1 MKKLILLNR
10 ILFFVILI
18 NFNFLLAQKIN
29 DSTYVK
35 FTNQK
40 IVIDGIDNETD
51 WKIAEIK
58 SNFWQWFPTDSL
70 KALNQTEIRFLY
82 DSNNIYV
89 FIKCYEDKN
98 NTIISSLRRDM
109 GRFSDF
115 FLFTL
120 DTFNDLT
127 NAYAF
132 GGNSV
137 GVKKDEIIF
146 NGGRTLG
153 KDSNWDW
160 DAKFDLKTKVYEN
173 FYTAEMK
180 IPLSSIRFS
189 NNSKLWK
196 YNVYRRRINDNE
208 FSTLFRVPQEQ
219 SFINLSYSKP
229 LVFEKPLGKS
239 KTPITIIPYINLL
252 KSNNFEI
259 GRKTNDFQYGGDGRI
274 YIGTGLNLDVTINP
288 DFSQIEVDDQ
298 IINLTRFALR
308 LPEKR
313 QFFIQNSDL
322 FSGFGDIYENQPFF
336 TRRIGVTKDIN
347 GNTIQNKIHAGI
359 RLSGKLTNKLRV
371 GLLNMQTAEDEM
383 NLIPS
388 NNNTVLSFQQSI
400 FSKSNF
406 KFLFVNR
413 QKTSENNSLLNQE
426 KYNRVLGFDYN
437 FISKDDKIRGKVFFY
452 NTFSPSVNKEGF
464 STGGLFN
471 YNTRENRFR
480 TAFFKT
486 TPNFTSDLGFT
497 RRTDFKKN
505 YTSYNRVFYPKS
517 KSIQSIEFGP
527 QLYYIDKPG
536 LNNQVTDRRL
546 SANLSFN
553 FKNMSGIDF
562 EFTNS
567 YIFLE
572 NNFDPTGA
580 NENSP
585 INRGAYETR
594 QIEIEYGS
602 TNRRKFRFKS
612 NINIGGYFNGEKY
625 SISNNFNFRIDKLM
639 QASLKFRYDKI
650 DLPDPQ
656 NSVALF
662 LISPKVDFT
671 FSKNI
676 FWATFVQYSNFS
688 NSLGINS
695 RFQWRFAPL
704 SDLFLVYTD
713 NSNYIENDFIPN
725 FRTINLKITYWI
737 NI

>member
-1 MKKLILLNR
+1 M
-10 ILFFVILI
+10 
-18 NFNFLLAQKIN
+18 LAQKIS

-40 IVIDGIDNETD
+40 IVIDGIDNESD

-313 QFFIQNSDL
+313 QFFIQISDL

-625 SISNNFNFRIDKLM
+625 SISNDFNFRIDKLM

-662 LISPKVDFT
+662 LISPKIDFT

>member
-1 MKKLILLNR
+1 MS
-10 ILFFVILI
+10 
-18 NFNFLLAQKIN
+18 

-189 NNSKLWK
+189 NNSKLWR

-229 LVFEKPLGKS
+229 LIFEKPLGKS

-413 QKTSENNSLLNQE
+413 QKTGKNNSLLNQE

-464 STGGLFN
+464 STGGWFN
-471 YNTRENRFR
+471 YNTRNNRFR

-517 KSIQSIEFGP
+517 KSLQSIEFGP

-536 LNNQVTDRRL
+536 LNNQVTDRRF

-585 INRGAYETR
+585 INRGEYETR

-625 SISNNFNFRIDKLM
+625 SISNDFNFRIDKLM

-725 FRTINLKITYWI
+725 FRTVNLKITYWI

>member
-1 MKKLILLNR
+1 M
-10 ILFFVILI
+10 
-18 NFNFLLAQKIN
+18 AQKIS

-347 GNTIQNKIHAGI
+347 GNTIQHKIHAGI

-464 STGGLFN
+464 STGGWIN
-471 YNTRENRFR
+471 YNTRKNRFR

-536 LNNQVTDRRL
+536 LKNQVTDRRF
-546 SANLSFN
+546 SASLSFN

-585 INRGAYETR
+585 INRGSYETR
-594 QIEIEYGS
+594 QIEMEYGS

-625 SISNNFNFRIDKLM
+625 SISNDFNFRIDKLM

>member
-1 MKKLILLNR
+1 M
-10 ILFFVILI
+10 I
-18 NFNFLLAQKIN
+18 NFNFVLAQKIS

-464 STGGLFN
+464 STGGWIN
-471 YNTRENRFR
+471 YNTRKNRFR

-536 LNNQVTDRRL
+536 LNNQVTDRRF

-585 INRGAYETR
+585 INRGSYETR
-594 QIEIEYGS
+594 QIEMEYGS

-625 SISNNFNFRIDKLM
+625 SISNDFNFRIDKLM

-656 NSVALF
+656 NSVTLF

>member
-1 MKKLILLNR
+1 M
-10 ILFFVILI
+10 I
-18 NFNFLLAQKIN
+18 NFNFILSQKIS

-40 IVIDGIDNETD
+40 IVIDGIDNESD

-173 FYTAEMK
+173 FYTAEIK

-229 LVFEKPLGKS
+229 LIFEKPLGKS

-413 QKTSENNSLLNQE
+413 QKTGKNNSLLNQE

-464 STGGLFN
+464 STGGWFN
-471 YNTRENRFR
+471 YNTRNNRFR

-517 KSIQSIEFGP
+517 KSLQSIEFGP

-562 EFTNS
+562 EFSNS

-585 INRGAYETR
+585 INRGEYETR

-612 NINIGGYFNGEKY
+612 NINVGGYFNGEKY
-625 SISNNFNFRIDKLM
+625 SISNDFNFRIDKLM

-713 NSNYIENDFIPN
+713 NSNYIENNFIPN
-725 FRTINLKITYWI
+725 FRTVNLKITYWI

>member
-1 MKKLILLNR
+1 MLNQ

-18 NFNFLLAQKIN
+18 NFNFVLAQKIS

-51 WKIAEIK
+51 WKIAKIK

-464 STGGLFN
+464 STGGWIN
-471 YNTRENRFR
+471 YNTRKNRFR

-536 LNNQVTDRRL
+536 LNNQVTDRRF

-585 INRGAYETR
+585 INRGSYETR
-594 QIEIEYGS
+594 QIEMEYGS

-625 SISNNFNFRIDKLM
+625 SISNDFNFRIDKLM

>member
-1 MKKLILLNR
+1 
-10 ILFFVILI
+10 
-18 NFNFLLAQKIN
+18 LAQKIN

-51 WKIAEIK
+51 WKKAEIK

-464 STGGLFN
+464 STGGWIN
-471 YNTRENRFR
+471 YNTRKNRFR

-536 LNNQVTDRRL
+536 LNNQVTDRRF

-585 INRGAYETR
+585 INRGSYETR
-594 QIEIEYGS
+594 QIEMEYGS

-625 SISNNFNFRIDKLM
+625 SISNDFNFRIDKLM

>member
-1 MKKLILLNR
+1 M
-10 ILFFVILI
+10 I
-18 NFNFLLAQKIN
+18 NFNFVLAQKIN

-40 IVIDGIDNETD
+40 IVIDGIDSETD

-464 STGGLFN
+464 STGGWIN
-471 YNTRENRFR
+471 YNTRKNRFR

-536 LNNQVTDRRL
+536 LNNQVTDRRF

-585 INRGAYETR
+585 INRGSYETR
-594 QIEIEYGS
+594 QIEMEYGS

-625 SISNNFNFRIDKLM
+625 SISNDFNFRIDKLM

>member
-1 MKKLILLNR
+1 M
-10 ILFFVILI
+10 I
-18 NFNFLLAQKIN
+18 NFNFVLAQKIT

-82 DSNNIYV
+82 DSTNIYV

-173 FYTAEMK
+173 FYTAEMR

-464 STGGLFN
+464 STGGWIN
-471 YNTRENRFR
+471 YNTRKNRFR

-536 LNNQVTDRRL
+536 LNNQVTDRRF

-594 QIEIEYGS
+594 QIEMEYGS

-625 SISNNFNFRIDKLM
+625 SISNDFNFRIDKLM

-713 NSNYIENDFIPN
+713 NSNYIENEFIPN

>member
-1 MKKLILLNR
+1 MS
-10 ILFFVILI
+10 
-18 NFNFLLAQKIN
+18 

-173 FYTAEMK
+173 FYSAEMK

-189 NNSKLWK
+189 NNSKLWR

-229 LVFEKPLGKS
+229 LIFEKPLGKS

-413 QKTSENNSLLNQE
+413 QKTGENNSLLNQE

-464 STGGLFN
+464 STGGWFN
-471 YNTRENRFR
+471 YNTRNNRFR

-517 KSIQSIEFGP
+517 KSLQSIEFGP

-562 EFTNS
+562 EFSNS

-585 INRGAYETR
+585 INRGEYETR

-602 TNRRKFRFKS
+602 TNRKKFRFKS
-612 NINIGGYFNGEKY
+612 NINVGGYFNGEKY
-625 SISNNFNFRIDKLM
+625 SISNDFNFRIDKLM

-713 NSNYIENDFIPN
+713 NSNYIENNFIPN
-725 FRTINLKITYWI
+725 FRTVNLKITYWI

>member
-1 MKKLILLNR
+1 MIS
-10 ILFFVILI
+10 
-18 NFNFLLAQKIN
+18 FNFVLAQKIN

-40 IVIDGIDNETD
+40 IAIDGIDNETD

-464 STGGLFN
+464 STGGWIN
-471 YNTRENRFR
+471 YNTRKNRFR

-536 LNNQVTDRRL
+536 LNNQVTDRRF

-585 INRGAYETR
+585 INRGSYETR
-594 QIEIEYGS
+594 QIEMEYGS

-625 SISNNFNFRIDKLM
+625 SISNDFNFRIDKLM

>member
-1 MKKLILLNR
+1 MLNR

-18 NFNFLLAQKIN
+18 NFNFVLAQKIN

-464 STGGLFN
+464 STGGWIN
-471 YNTRENRFR
+471 YNTRKNRFR

-536 LNNQVTDRRL
+536 LKSQVTDRRF

-585 INRGAYETR
+585 INRGSYETR
-594 QIEIEYGS
+594 QIEMEYGS

-625 SISNNFNFRIDKLM
+625 SISNDFNFRIDKLM

>member
-1 MKKLILLNR
+1 MS
-10 ILFFVILI
+10 
-18 NFNFLLAQKIN
+18 

-40 IVIDGIDNETD
+40 IVIDGIDNEAD

-58 SNFWQWFPTDSL
+58 STFWQWFPTDSL

-229 LVFEKPLGKS
+229 LIFEKPLGKS

-413 QKTSENNSLLNQE
+413 QKTGKNNSLLNQE

-464 STGGLFN
+464 STGGWFN
-471 YNTRENRFR
+471 YNTRNNRFR

-517 KSIQSIEFGP
+517 KSLQSIEFGP

-562 EFTNS
+562 EFSNS

-585 INRGAYETR
+585 INRGEYETR

-625 SISNNFNFRIDKLM
+625 SISNDFNFRIDKLM

-725 FRTINLKITYWI
+725 FRTVNLKITYWI

>member
-1 MKKLILLNR
+1 MLNK

-18 NFNFLLAQKIN
+18 NFNFVLAQKIS

-347 GNTIQNKIHAGI
+347 GNTIQNKIHAGL

-464 STGGLFN
+464 STGGWIN
-471 YNTRENRFR
+471 YNTRKNRFR

-536 LNNQVTDRRL
+536 LNNQVTDRRF

-585 INRGAYETR
+585 INRGSYETR
-594 QIEIEYGS
+594 QIEMEYGS

-625 SISNNFNFRIDKLM
+625 SISNDFNFRIDKLM

>member
-1 MKKLILLNR
+1 M
-10 ILFFVILI
+10 
-18 NFNFLLAQKIN
+18 AQKIN

-464 STGGLFN
+464 STGGWIN
-471 YNTRENRFR
+471 YNTRKNRFR

-536 LNNQVTDRRL
+536 LKSQVTDRRF

-585 INRGAYETR
+585 INRGSYETR
-594 QIEIEYGS
+594 QIEMEYGS

-625 SISNNFNFRIDKLM
+625 SISNDFNFRIDKLM

>member
-18 NFNFLLAQKIN
+18 NFNFVLAQQTI

-51 WKIAEIK
+51 WKKAEIK

-464 STGGLFN
+464 STGGWIN
-471 YNTRENRFR
+471 YNTRKNRFR

-536 LNNQVTDRRL
+536 LNNQVTDRRF

-585 INRGAYETR
+585 INRGSYETR
-594 QIEIEYGS
+594 QIEMEYGS

-625 SISNNFNFRIDKLM
+625 SISNDFNFRIDKLM

>member
-1 MKKLILLNR
+1 M
-10 ILFFVILI
+10 
-18 NFNFLLAQKIN
+18 AQKIS

-35 FTNQK
+35 FTNQR

-82 DSNNIYV
+82 DSTNIYV

-413 QKTSENNSLLNQE
+413 QKTSENNLLLNQE

-464 STGGLFN
+464 STGGWFN
-471 YNTRENRFR
+471 YNTRKNRFR

-536 LNNQVTDRRL
+536 LNNQVTDRRF

-594 QIEIEYGS
+594 QIEMEYGS

-625 SISNNFNFRIDKLM
+625 SISNDFNFRIDKLM

-650 DLPDPQ
+650 DLPEPQ

>member
-1 MKKLILLNR
+1 M
-10 ILFFVILI
+10 I
-18 NFNFLLAQKIN
+18 NFNFVLAQKIN

-40 IVIDGIDNETD
+40 IVIDGIDNETE

-58 SNFWQWFPTDSL
+58 SDFWQWFPTDSL

-89 FIKCYEDKN
+89 FIKCYEDEN

-173 FYTAEMK
+173 FYAAEMR

-464 STGGLFN
+464 STGGWIN
-471 YNTRENRFR
+471 YNTRKNRFR

-536 LNNQVTDRRL
+536 LNNQVTDRRF

-585 INRGAYETR
+585 INRGSYETR
-594 QIEIEYGS
+594 QIEMEYGS

-625 SISNNFNFRIDKLM
+625 SISNDFNFRIDKLM

-650 DLPDPQ
+650 DLPEPQ

>member
-1 MKKLILLNR
+1 
-10 ILFFVILI
+10 LI
-18 NFNFLLAQKIN
+18 NFNFVLAQKIN

-51 WKIAEIK
+51 WKKAEIK

-464 STGGLFN
+464 STGGWIN
-471 YNTRENRFR
+471 YNTRKNRFR

-536 LNNQVTDRRL
+536 LNNQVTDRRF

-585 INRGAYETR
+585 INRGSYETR
-594 QIEIEYGS
+594 QIEMEYGS

-625 SISNNFNFRIDKLM
+625 SISNDFNFRIDKLM

>member
-1 MKKLILLNR
+1 MS
-10 ILFFVILI
+10 
-18 NFNFLLAQKIN
+18 

-189 NNSKLWK
+189 NNSKLWR

-229 LVFEKPLGKS
+229 LIFEKPLGKS

-413 QKTSENNSLLNQE
+413 QKTGKNNSLLNQE

-464 STGGLFN
+464 STGGWFN
-471 YNTRENRFR
+471 YNTRNNRFR

-517 KSIQSIEFGP
+517 KSLQSIEFGP

-562 EFTNS
+562 EFSNS

-585 INRGAYETR
+585 INRGEYETR

-625 SISNNFNFRIDKLM
+625 SISNDFNFRIDKLM

-725 FRTINLKITYWI
+725 FRTVNLKITYWI

>member
-1 MKKLILLNR
+1 M
-10 ILFFVILI
+10 I
-18 NFNFLLAQKIN
+18 NFNFVLAQKIN

-89 FIKCYEDKN
+89 FIKCYEDEN

-160 DAKFDLKTKVYEN
+160 DAKFDLKTKVYKN

-229 LVFEKPLGKS
+229 LIFEKPLGKS

-464 STGGLFN
+464 STGGWIN
-471 YNTRENRFR
+471 YNTRKNRFR

-536 LNNQVTDRRL
+536 LNNQVTDRRF

-585 INRGAYETR
+585 INRGSYETR
-594 QIEIEYGS
+594 QIEMEYGS

-625 SISNNFNFRIDKLM
+625 SISNDFNFRIDKLM

-650 DLPDPQ
+650 NLPDPQ

>member
-1 MKKLILLNR
+1 MS
-10 ILFFVILI
+10 
-18 NFNFLLAQKIN
+18 

-189 NNSKLWK
+189 NNSKLWR

-229 LVFEKPLGKS
+229 LIFEKPLGKS

-406 KFLFVNR
+406 KFLFVNK
-413 QKTSENNSLLNQE
+413 QKTGKNNSLLNQE

-464 STGGLFN
+464 STGGWFN
-471 YNTRENRFR
+471 YNTRNNRFR

-517 KSIQSIEFGP
+517 KSLQSIEFGP

-562 EFTNS
+562 EFSNS

-585 INRGAYETR
+585 INRGEYETR

-625 SISNNFNFRIDKLM
+625 SISNDFNFRIDKLM

-725 FRTINLKITYWI
+725 FRTVNLKITYWI

>member
-1 MKKLILLNR
+1 MLNQ

-18 NFNFLLAQKIN
+18 NFNFVLAQKIS

-464 STGGLFN
+464 STGGWIN
-471 YNTRENRFR
+471 YNTRKNRFR

-536 LNNQVTDRRL
+536 LNNQVTDRRF

-585 INRGAYETR
+585 INRGSYETR
-594 QIEIEYGS
+594 QIEMEYGS

-625 SISNNFNFRIDKLM
+625 SISNDFNFRIDKLM
-639 QASLKFRYDKI
+639 QASLQFRYDKI

>member
-1 MKKLILLNR
+1 MLNQ

-18 NFNFLLAQKIN
+18 NFNFVLAQKIS

-40 IVIDGIDNETD
+40 IVIDGIDNESD

-464 STGGLFN
+464 STGGWIN
-471 YNTRENRFR
+471 YNTRKNRFR

-536 LNNQVTDRRL
+536 LNNQVTDRRF

-585 INRGAYETR
+585 INRGSYETR
-594 QIEIEYGS
+594 QIEMEYGS

-625 SISNNFNFRIDKLM
+625 SISNDFNFRIDKLM

>member
-1 MKKLILLNR
+1 MLNR

-18 NFNFLLAQKIN
+18 NFNFVLAQKIN

-51 WKIAEIK
+51 WKKAEIK

-464 STGGLFN
+464 STGGWIN
-471 YNTRENRFR
+471 YNTRKNRFR

-536 LNNQVTDRRL
+536 LKSQVTDRRF

-585 INRGAYETR
+585 INRGSYETR
-594 QIEIEYGS
+594 QIEMEYGS

-625 SISNNFNFRIDKLM
+625 SISNDFNFRIDKLM

-650 DLPDPQ
+650 DLPEPQ

>member
-1 MKKLILLNR
+1 M
-10 ILFFVILI
+10 I
-18 NFNFLLAQKIN
+18 NFNFVLAQKIS

-51 WKIAEIK
+51 WKKAEIK

-464 STGGLFN
+464 STGGWIN
-471 YNTRENRFR
+471 YNTRKNRFR

-536 LNNQVTDRRL
+536 LNNQVTDRRF

-585 INRGAYETR
+585 INRGSYETR
-594 QIEIEYGS
+594 QIEMEYGS

-625 SISNNFNFRIDKLM
+625 SISNDFNFRIDKLM

>member
-1 MKKLILLNR
+1 M
-10 ILFFVILI
+10 
-18 NFNFLLAQKIN
+18 
-29 DSTYVK
+29 K

-40 IVIDGIDNETD
+40 IVIDGIDNESD

-98 NTIISSLRRDM
+98 NNIISSLRRDM

-146 NGGRTLG
+146 NGGRNLG

-173 FYTAEMK
+173 FYTAEIK

-259 GRKTNDFQYGGDGRI
+259 GKKTNDFQYGGDGRI

-464 STGGLFN
+464 STGGWIN
-471 YNTRENRFR
+471 YNTRKNRFR

-562 EFTNS
+562 GFTNS

-585 INRGAYETR
+585 ITRGAYETR

-625 SISNNFNFRIDKLM
+625 SISNDFNFRIDKLM

-662 LISPKVDFT
+662 LISPKIDFT

>member
-1 MKKLILLNR
+1 MLNR

-18 NFNFLLAQKIN
+18 NFNFVLAQKIN

-464 STGGLFN
+464 STGGWIN
-471 YNTRENRFR
+471 YNTRKNRFR

-536 LNNQVTDRRL
+536 LNNQVTDRRF

-585 INRGAYETR
+585 INRGSYETR
-594 QIEIEYGS
+594 QIEMEYGS

-625 SISNNFNFRIDKLM
+625 SISNDFNFRIDKLM

>member
-1 MKKLILLNR
+1 MS
-10 ILFFVILI
+10 
-18 NFNFLLAQKIN
+18 

-82 DSNNIYV
+82 DANNIYV

-229 LVFEKPLGKS
+229 LIFEKPLGKS

-406 KFLFVNR
+406 KFLFVNK
-413 QKTSENNSLLNQE
+413 QKTGKNNSLLNQE

-464 STGGLFN
+464 STGGWFN
-471 YNTRENRFR
+471 YNTRNNRFR

-517 KSIQSIEFGP
+517 KSLQSIEFGP

-562 EFTNS
+562 EFSNS

-585 INRGAYETR
+585 INRGGYETR

-602 TNRRKFRFKS
+602 TNRRKFRFNS

-639 QASLKFRYDKI
+639 QASLKFSYDKI

-725 FRTINLKITYWI
+725 FRTVNLKITYWI

>member
-1 MKKLILLNR
+1 M
-10 ILFFVILI
+10 
-18 NFNFLLAQKIN
+18 
-29 DSTYVK
+29 K

-40 IVIDGIDNETD
+40 IVIDGIDNEAD

-58 SNFWQWFPTDSL
+58 STFWQWFPTDSL

-189 NNSKLWK
+189 NNSKLWR

-229 LVFEKPLGKS
+229 LIFEKPLGKS

-413 QKTSENNSLLNQE
+413 QKTGKNNSLLNQE

-464 STGGLFN
+464 STGGWFN
-471 YNTRENRFR
+471 YNTRNNRFR

-517 KSIQSIEFGP
+517 KSLQSIEFGP

-562 EFTNS
+562 EFSNS

-585 INRGAYETR
+585 INRGEYETR

-625 SISNNFNFRIDKLM
+625 SISNDFNFRIDKLM

-725 FRTINLKITYWI
+725 FRTVNLKITYWI

>member
-1 MKKLILLNR
+1 M
-10 ILFFVILI
+10 
-18 NFNFLLAQKIN
+18 LAQKIS

-40 IVIDGIDNETD
+40 IVIDGIDNESD

-336 TRRIGVTKDIN
+336 TRRIG
-347 GNTIQNKIHAGI
+347 
-359 RLSGKLTNKLRV
+359 LSGKLTNKLRV

-625 SISNNFNFRIDKLM
+625 SISNDFNFRIDKLM

>member
-1 MKKLILLNR
+1 MLNR

-18 NFNFLLAQKIN
+18 NFNFIWAQKIN
-29 DSTYVK
+29 DSTYVN

-40 IVIDGIDNETD
+40 IVIDGIDNESD

-89 FIKCYEDKN
+89 FIKCYEDEN

-464 STGGLFN
+464 STGGWIN
-471 YNTRENRFR
+471 YNTRKNRFR

-536 LNNQVTDRRL
+536 LNNQVTDRRF

-585 INRGAYETR
+585 INRGSYETR
-594 QIEIEYGS
+594 QIEMEYGS

-625 SISNNFNFRIDKLM
+625 SISNDFNFRIDKLM

-650 DLPDPQ
+650 DLPEPQ

>member
-1 MKKLILLNR
+1 M
-10 ILFFVILI
+10 I
-18 NFNFLLAQKIN
+18 NFNFVLAQKIN

-51 WKIAEIK
+51 WKKAEIK

-464 STGGLFN
+464 STGGWIN
-471 YNTRENRFR
+471 YNTRKNRFR

-536 LNNQVTDRRL
+536 LNNQVTDRRF

-585 INRGAYETR
+585 INRGSYETR
-594 QIEIEYGS
+594 QIEMEYGS

-625 SISNNFNFRIDKLM
+625 SISNDFNFRIDKLM

>member
-18 NFNFLLAQKIN
+18 NFNFVLAQKIN

-51 WKIAEIK
+51 WKKAEIK

-464 STGGLFN
+464 STGGWIN
-471 YNTRENRFR
+471 YNTRKNRFR

-536 LNNQVTDRRL
+536 LNNQVTDRRF

-585 INRGAYETR
+585 INRGSYETR
-594 QIEIEYGS
+594 QIEMEYGS

-625 SISNNFNFRIDKLM
+625 SISNDFNFRIDKLM

>member
-1 MKKLILLNR
+1 M
-10 ILFFVILI
+10 I
-18 NFNFLLAQKIN
+18 NFNFILSQKIS

-40 IVIDGIDNETD
+40 IVIDGIDNESD

-146 NGGRTLG
+146 NGGRNLG

-173 FYTAEMK
+173 FYTAEIK

-259 GRKTNDFQYGGDGRI
+259 GKKTNDFQYGGDGRI

-464 STGGLFN
+464 STGGWIN
-471 YNTRENRFR
+471 YNTRQNRFR

-625 SISNNFNFRIDKLM
+625 SISNDFNFRIDKLM

-662 LISPKVDFT
+662 LISPKIDFT

>member
-1 MKKLILLNR
+1 
-10 ILFFVILI
+10 
-18 NFNFLLAQKIN
+18 
-29 DSTYVK
+29 
-35 FTNQK
+35 
-40 IVIDGIDNETD
+40 
-51 WKIAEIK
+51 
-58 SNFWQWFPTDSL
+58 
-70 KALNQTEIRFLY
+70 
-82 DSNNIYV
+82 
-89 FIKCYEDKN
+89 
-98 NTIISSLRRDM
+98 M

-146 NGGRTLG
+146 NGGRNLG

-173 FYTAEMK
+173 FYTAEIK

-625 SISNNFNFRIDKLM
+625 SISNDFNFRIDKLM

>member
-1 MKKLILLNR
+1 M
-10 ILFFVILI
+10 
-18 NFNFLLAQKIN
+18 LAQKIS

-40 IVIDGIDNETD
+40 IVIDGIDNESD

-625 SISNNFNFRIDKLM
+625 SISNDFNFRIDKLM

-662 LISPKVDFT
+662 LISPKIDFT